1 MTEEDIKPSRKPYN
15 FVNWEQ
21 KKCVQYFDPEK
32 PNEDK
37 PWCLKCKRHYEIKRV
52 GRSAYSSGGGD
63 SYKCRKCGS
72 KLTGSIRQIKHSRNV
87 WWLLVPLI
95 CLGFGVIEQFSG
107 KTPFSVAKFYI
118 ATPILALM
126 VFLIFMLPQILRRMV
141 WLKWAAKQ
149 NIPSKSQTSSAN
161 TAARRVKN

>member
-1 MTEEDIKPSRKPYN
+1 MAANFKIMTEEDIKPSRKTYK

-37 PWCLKCKRHYEIKRV
+37 PWCLKCRMHYETKLVGGRIG
-52 GRSAYSSGGGD
+52 GRSPAGSPEPA
-63 SYKCRKCGS
+63 CRKCGS
-72 KLTGSIRQIKHSRNV
+72 KLTGTVRQIKHSRNV

-95 CLGFGVIEQFSG
+95 CLGFGVIKQFSG

-149 NIPSKSQTSSAN
+149 NIPSKS
-161 TAARRVKN
+161 